1 MLFPEIPVGQILN
14 KGVGRGPTRLGGLEC
29 PLMWL
34 WPPGEL
40 GQAVEV
46 WDVRPGAKLFGG
58 WPGRVGAA
66 GSFPGAK
73 TGGGEVVP

>member
-1 MLFPEIPVGQILN
+1 
-14 KGVGRGPTRLGGLEC
+14 
-29 PLMWL
+29 MWL